1 MTPEKV
7 LFICTH
13 NSARSQMAEGMLR
26 AYGSG
31 AFEAFSAGTHAT
43 QVRPEAVAVMAEIGI
58 DIGSQRSKNLGVYQ
72 GEQFEWVITVCDQAR
87 RECPVFSGAEHTA
100 HWGIDDPGEVE
111 GDEPARMDAFRKAR
125 DELRNR
131 IRMLML
137 TAGREELGHPVAER
151 IPEQHARFNTG
162 LTSH

>member
-26 AYGSG
+26 TYGSG

-111 GDEPARMDAFRKAR
+111 GDEPARMDASRKR
-125 DELRNR
+125 S
-131 IRMLML
+131 
-137 TAGREELGHPVAER
+137 EERRVGKECYQPCRSRWSPYH
-151 IPEQHARFNTG
+151 
-162 LTSH
+162 